1 MMVRLYLEVDS
12 ELFAGFGA
20 SVLVAS
26 VLAAGALE
34 VAEVG
39 EVVEVESFE
48 LRESVL

>member
-1 MMVRLYLEVDS
+1 MVRLYLEVDS

-34 VAEVG
+34 EDVLLVD
-39 EVVEVESFE
+39 ESLE
-48 LRESVL
+48 PRESVL